1 MHVKICHKHE
11 LGKIVTYKL
20 IEFVGAAP
28 RLNISFIDKHCRVP
42 KKETCTPLFIFYTY
56 FNEV

>member
-11 LGKIVTYKL
+11 LGKIVNYKL

-28 RLNISFIDKHCRVP
+28 QHFI
-42 KKETCTPLFIFYTY
+42 Y
-56 FNEV
+56 